1 MSHLANRVALHMQLS
16 QFKAQNNLKNVF
28 FTVKN
33 YNHGLINNKIDIIVG
48 GRLLS
53 SMLYFNKR
61 PDNDFIEH
69 IKQLVAL
76 FDTENYYVLM
86 SILSFT
92 YETTPQGSSSEL
104 RYEFFIFLLGAYNG
118 SYVCR

>member
-1 MSHLANRVALHMQLS
+1 MSHLANRAALHMQLS

-33 YNHGLINNKIDIIVG
+33 YNNGPINNKIDIVVG

-61 PDNDFIEH
+61 PDTDFIEH

-92 YETTPQGSSSEL
+92 YETTPQKSSEL
-104 RYEFFIFLLGAYNG
+104 TYEFFCIPVRGI
-118 SYVCR
+118 

>member
-61 PDNDFIEH
+61 PDNDFINFAV
-69 IKQLVAL
+69 K
-76 FDTENYYVLM
+76 
-86 SILSFT
+86 
-92 YETTPQGSSSEL
+92 P
-104 RYEFFIFLLGAYNG
+104 RPLGRGCKATSG
-118 SYVCR
+118 

>member
-1 MSHLANRVALHMQLS
+1 MSKIANRNSVHLQLS

-53 SMLYFNKR
+53 SMLYFNNR
-61 PDNDFIEH
+61 P
-69 IKQLVAL
+69 
-76 FDTENYYVLM
+76 
-86 SILSFT
+86 
-92 YETTPQGSSSEL
+92 
-104 RYEFFIFLLGAYNG
+104 
-118 SYVCR
+118 